1 MALMQGHFVNAGE
14 VILAETHVYRPTP
27 WGLAFPNLITSMC
40 EDAGVRVHKTRKIKG
55 ALTTTTARKLV
66 DTAHSTLDVIG
77 PSDDEDEDYVPGDE
91 DDDDHGVEQDAPMG
105 EPSTH
110 GTHGAFDFGPDR
122 KSVV

>member
-14 VILAETHVYRPTP
+14 VILAETHVHRPAP

-40 EDAGVRVHKTRKIKG
+40 EDAGVRVHKTGKIKG

-110 GTHGAFDFGPDR
+110 RTHGAFDFD
-122 KSVV
+122 SLANA